1 MKCDLLIKNGFVID
15 GSGKPGFTADLAI
28 SQGKITDI
36 AAGLD
41 CQAARLIDASGLTVC
56 PGFIDPHVHAELTV
70 LSQSVFESFLRQGV
84 TTLITGNCGHSLVN
98 GSSEQIYAYMIQKG
112 LISPPSVE
120 ILKAQIPAWQDFPA
134 YLEIVKSKGLSLNMG
149 FLLGHGTLRWQLMG
163 NSKNKPSLKEEAKII
178 GLIHKGME
186 QGALGL
192 SSGLTYSPGRYADT
206 AELIKFAQVAGKY
219 DGIYTSH
226 LRSYLGIPAAV
237 GEAITI
243 GERAN
248 LRVQISHLTPTS
260 PESFQIILSARERG
274 LDIALDTIP
283 QSSGHF
289 RRKDRLFQ
297 YLTTQPFPPSPQT
310 LQKLIKKLRFKEK
323 LQIVNSGDPQ
333 LENRTLADLAGE
345 RQLEIAELLFT
356 LLANSNS
363 RLTFCE
369 GGLRRADFP
378 GDLYPDS
385 VAYNPLV
392 MVGSDTVSGEINDPL
407 AWFELFRRGAFPIYI
422 RLCRQ
427 KGVRL
432 EEIIRRITS
441 LPARQFRLT
450 DRGLLAKG
458 QAADLTII
466 DLDGYTY
473 PSPEEIDYKNPRAM
487 ASGVKYTL
495 VNGQTAL
502 DNGTLRVINAGQL
515 LAGRGRLL

>member
-15 GSGKPGFTADLAI
+15 GSGKPGFPADLAI

-36 AAGLD
+36 ATGLD
-41 CQAARLIDASGLTVC
+41 CQAPRLIDASGLTVC

-70 LSQSVFESFLRQGV
+70 LSQGVFAEFLRQGV
-84 TTLITGNCGHSLVN
+84 TTLVTGNCGHSLVN
-98 GSSEQIYAYMIQKG
+98 GSSEQIYAYMTQKG
-112 LISPPSVE
+112 LVSSPSVE
-120 ILKAQIPAWQDFPA
+120 ILKAQVPAWQDFPA
-134 YLEIVKSKGLSLNMG
+134 YLEIVKRKGISVNMG
-149 FLLGHGTLRWQLMG
+149 FLLGHGTLRWQVMG
-163 NSKNKPSLKEEAKII
+163 NSKNKPSLKEEAKIAS
-178 GLIHKGME
+178 LIHKGME

-192 SSGLTYSPGRYADT
+192 STGLTYSPGKYADT

-226 LRSYLGIPAAV
+226 LRNYLGIPAAV
-237 GEAITI
+237 EEAITI

-260 PESFQIILSARERG
+260 PESFQTILSARECG

-297 YLTTQPFPPSPQT
+297 YLTTQPFPSPPAV
-310 LQKLIKKLRFKEK
+310 QKLIKKLRFKEK
-323 LQIVNSGDPQ
+323 LQVVNSSDPQ

-345 RQLEIAELLFT
+345 RQLEIPELLFT
-356 LLANSNS
+356 LLANSDS
-363 RLTFCE
+363 QLTFCE
-369 GGLRRADFP
+369 GGLQRADFP
-378 GDLYPDS
+378 GDPYPDS
-385 VAYNPLV
+385 VASNPLV

-466 DLDGYTY
+466 DMDSYTY
-473 PSPEEIDYKNPRAM
+473 PSLKEIDYKNPLAT
-487 ASGVKYTL
+487 AAGVKYTL

-502 DNGTLRVINAGQL
+502 DNGTLKVIDAGQL
-515 LAGRGRLL
+515 LAGQGRLL